1 MFPWLIMFYIK
12 GSLYA
17 YKLEALDYLGA
28 IDRCTIMEMLL
39 GTNSMDKRLLQRHRQ
54 VCRSKS

>member
-12 GSLYA
+12 GAVYA

-28 IDRCTIMEMLL
+28 IGRCTIMEMLPCI
-39 GTNSMDKRLLQRHRQ
+39 NSMDKRLLQWHRQ
-54 VCRSKS
+54 VR